1 MINWK
6 SSVIG
11 GLINFIITLFLS
23 IVCFPL
29 FFLGPII
36 GGITT
41 IYFSSISYDAIKEGA
56 MSGIIGGLLIGILI
70 IFGISSISMLIG
82 ILSSTIVS
90 MGTFGVFMGIIISI
104 MFIIVSAVLGM
115 IGSLIAEK
123 YMN

>member
-70 IFGISSISMLIG
+70 IFGISSRSMLIG